1 LPCRRD
7 PGGRARAV
15 RARGDRLRPAPGD
28 GLTAERVALV
38 TGANSGIGLAIAE
51 RLVADGYALGYATR
65 ERKDDDVYRRL
76 AEGGRVEWV
85 VGDLADPAVPARLVE
100 ETVAALGRLDV
111 LVNNAGVTLSKPAL
125 ELTADDFDQ
134 LFSADVRGA
143 FLCAQAAAHAMGD
156 GGVIVNITSVHEHVP
171 RPGFALY
178 APAKAA
184 LGMITRS
191 LALELAPSIRVVSV
205 APGAIATERNVEADE
220 LRREIPLQRAGR
232 PEEVAA
238 AVAWLASD
246 EARYVTGASYLV
258 DGGLVQQVF
267 G

>member
-1 LPCRRD
+1 
-7 PGGRARAV
+7 
-15 RARGDRLRPAPGD
+15 
-28 GLTAERVALV
+28 
-38 TGANSGIGLAIAE
+38 
-51 RLVADGYALGYATR
+51 
-65 ERKDDDVYRRL
+65 
-76 AEGGRVEWV
+76 
-85 VGDLADPAVPARLVE
+85 
-100 ETVAALGRLDV
+100 VAALGRLDV
-111 LVNNAGVTLSKPAL
+111 LVNNAGVTLAKPAL
-125 ELTADDFDQ
+125 ELTADDFDE

-143 FLCAQAAAHAMGD
+143 FLCAQAAARAMGEE

-205 APGAIATERNVEADE
+205 APGAIATERNEEAE
-220 LRREIPLQRAGR
+220 RLRPEIPLQRVGQ

-246 EARYVTGASYLV
+246 EARYVTGVSYV
-258 DGGLVQQVF
+258 IDGGLTQQVF
-267 G
+267 